1 MDLQRQTSRRLHEE
15 HLAVLALLER
25 FGQALGRLTAPPSPE
40 DADWNHLLPQLL
52 SAIEHEISAHFDL
65 EETQLFPLLRADGSG
80 ELADL
85 LAEEHV
91 PIRAV
96 SNPLLRL
103 LKRAR
108 AGAIDPPQWTEL
120 RLLGLELVER
130 LSAHAQMEEG
140 SLVPA
145 VDELLDEE
153 TDMEIWNNYVN

>member
-1 MDLQRQTSRRLHEE
+1 MELSRLTAKRLHEE
-15 HLAVLALLER
+15 HVAVLALLER
-25 FGQALGRLTAPPSPE
+25 LGQALARLAAPPSPE

-52 SAIEHEISAHFDL
+52 SAIEYEVSAHFDL
-65 EETQLFPLLRADGSG
+65 EEQQLFPLLRASGSA

-85 LAEEHV
+85 LTEEHV

-103 LKRAR
+103 LKQAR

-145 VDELLDEE
+145 IDELLDEE
-153 TDMEIWNNYVN
+153 TDMEIWNSYVN